1 MKLSRRR
8 FLKGAVGAVT
18 VAAGGSVLLTGFGP
32 QEQPDA
38 ATEATPPGN
47 NSWEPAYLRLER
59 SGELAERVEQ
69 AYARLEHCDLCPRKC
84 GVNRLKGERGLC
96 RAPEKVV
103 VYSAQP
109 HFGEERPLVG
119 RNGSGTIFFSNCNL
133 RCVFCQNWPIAHE
146 GRGREIDDEELAE
159 TMLRIERRGCPNIN
173 LVTPTH
179 IMPHILNATRI
190 AARKGM
196 RTPLCYNTGGYE
208 RAEVVRMLD
217 GIVDIYLPDLK
228 FMDAARGEKYL
239 GGAPD
244 YPENAKAAILEMHR
258 QVGVLETDSAGV
270 ARRGVMI
277 RHLVMPNHVSDPLEF
292 VDWVAANL
300 PKSTYV
306 NIMSQYRVE
315 HEAFN
320 YPDISRSITSEEFV
334 SAIEH
339 AKEVGLT
346 NLDDRSLSN
355 YESHRRRM

>member
-1 MKLSRRR
+1 MKLSRRS
-8 FLKGAVGAVT
+8 FLKGAM
-18 VAAGGSVLLTGFGP
+18 AAGSSLLLTGFGS

-38 ATEATPPGN
+38 AAVPPPDDGD
-47 NSWEPAYLRLER
+47 WEPAYLRLER

-69 AYARLEHCDLCPRKC
+69 AYARLEHCDLCPRRC

-119 RNGSGTIFFSNCNL
+119 SNGSGTIFFSNCNL

-146 GRGREIDDEELAE
+146 GRGRTIEDEQLAD
-159 TMLRIERRGCPNIN
+159 TMLAIQRRGCHNIN

-179 IMPHILNATRI
+179 VMPHILNATRI
-190 AARKGM
+190 AAKKGL

-208 RAEVVRMLD
+208 RAEIVRMLD

-228 FMDAARGEKYL
+228 FMDAERGEKYL

-244 YPENAKAAILEMHR
+244 YPQNAKAAILEMHR
-258 QVGVLETDSAGV
+258 QVGVLEIDSTGI

-277 RHLVMPNHVSDPLEF
+277 RHLVMPNHVSDPIDF
-292 VDWVAANL
+292 VDWVAGHL

-320 YPDISRSITSEEFV
+320 YPAISRSITSEEFV

-339 AKEVGLT
+339 AKAVGLT

-355 YESHRRRM
+355 YETHRRRM